1 MKSSFLSYFR
11 ASRVL
16 NGLTDFLPIMT
27 TLRQNKVSRLIQKE
41 LAEIFQKE
49 MRNAFGSGL
58 ISVTHVFMSADMSFA
73 KTYLSLFGVPDKEK
87 TLDTIRKQVKE
98 IRRFLGMRVGK
109 QLRIVP
115 EIAFFSD
122 ESADYVDK
130 MEKVFSTL
138 TISPEPKEEE
148 QEAKPSKKKKA
159 KE

>member
-1 MKSSFLSYFR
+1 M
-11 ASRVL
+11 
-16 NGLTDFLPIMT
+16 P

-58 ISVTHVFMSADMSFA
+58 ISVTHVFMSPDMGFA
-73 KTYLSLFGVPDKEK
+73 KTYLSLFGVPDKNK
-87 TLDTIRKQVKE
+87 TLDSIRKQVRE

-115 EIAFFSD
+115 EIAFFVDDSG
-122 ESADYVDK
+122 DYAEK
-130 MEKVFSTL
+130 MEKVFSTI
-138 TISPEPKEEE
+138 TISPEIPEAEPETKPAPKE
-148 QEAKPSKKKKA
+148 SIRTKKKKS

>member
-1 MKSSFLSYFR
+1 M
-11 ASRVL
+11 
-16 NGLTDFLPIMT
+16 P

-58 ISVTHVFMSADMSFA
+58 ISVTHVFMSPDMGFA

-87 TLDTIRKQVKE
+87 MLGKIRKEVKE

-115 EIAFFSD
+115 EIAFFTDDSG
-122 ESADYVDK
+122 DYAEK
-130 MEKVFSTL
+130 MEKVFSTI
-138 TISPEPKEEE
+138 TISPEEPEIIPEV
-148 QEAKPSKKKKA
+148 KPTKKRKA

>member
-1 MKSSFLSYFR
+1 
-11 ASRVL
+11 
-16 NGLTDFLPIMT
+16 MT

-58 ISVTHVFMSADMSFA
+58 ISVTHVFMSPDMGFA
-73 KTYLSLFGVPDKEK
+73 KTYLSLFGVADKNK
-87 TLDTIRKQVKE
+87 TLDIIRNQVKE
-98 IRRFLGMRVGK
+98 IRRFLGARIGK

-115 EIAFFSD
+115 EIAFFVD
-122 ESADYVDK
+122 DSADYADK
-130 MEKVFSTL
+130 MEKVFSTI

-148 QEAKPSKKKKA
+148 PKVKPAKKKKA

>member
-1 MKSSFLSYFR
+1 M
-11 ASRVL
+11 
-16 NGLTDFLPIMT
+16 P

-58 ISVTHVFMSADMSFA
+58 ISVTHVFMSPDMGFA
-73 KTYLSLFGVPDKEK
+73 KTYLSLFGVPDKDK
-87 TLDTIRKQVKE
+87 MLGMIRKEVKE

-115 EIAFFSD
+115 EIAFFTD
-122 ESADYVDK
+122 ESADYADK
-130 MEKVFSTL
+130 MEKVFSTI
-138 TISPEPKEEE
+138 TISPEEPEIVPEV
-148 QEAKPSKKKKA
+148 KPIKKKKA

>member
-1 MKSSFLSYFR
+1 M
-11 ASRVL
+11 
-16 NGLTDFLPIMT
+16 P

-58 ISVTHVFMSADMSFA
+58 ISVTHVFMSPDMGFA

-87 TLDTIRKQVKE
+87 MLSSIRKEVKE
-98 IRRFLGMRVGK
+98 IRRALGVRVGK

-115 EIAFFSD
+115 EIAFFVD
-122 ESADYVDK
+122 DSADYADK
-130 MEKVFSTL
+130 MEKVFSSI
-138 TISPEPKEEE
+138 TISPEPTEPEV
-148 QEAKPSKKKKA
+148 KPVRKKKS